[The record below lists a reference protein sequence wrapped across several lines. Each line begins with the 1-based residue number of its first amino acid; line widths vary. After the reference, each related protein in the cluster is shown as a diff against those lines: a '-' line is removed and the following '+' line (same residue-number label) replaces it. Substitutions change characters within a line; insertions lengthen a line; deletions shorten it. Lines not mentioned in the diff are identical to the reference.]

1 MDPITIA
8 AIIAAIVGTG
18 LTIYQ
23 TVSAKKAQR
32 EQNVFENE
40 QIANQ
45 NAFNQD
51 AVNKQNQFNIDMWK
65 MQQQY
70 NSPVNQMARY
80 KEAGLNPVL
89 AAGGLNTASTAPSQ
103 ITTPMMAGKNV
114 NTGVTQA
121 VMNALQG
128 LPQTLTAAQEARYRE
143 IAYRQNQLKLEISER
158 NADMAEELMHSK
170 LRDYDINYAA
180 KKLSIAQMEELF
192 PSKKRQSELGVELKA
207 AELAREPL
215 IKKKLEESISQLSLS
230 NREKQYIYD
239 NILPLRMENLALRNK
254 YQNLENIKSQIFN
267 REYDARLHE
276 SLVGQQFRN
285 SINETTSEFKKYMF
299 NEYKATRQ
307 IRLLMEKLRL
317 YNAAARPTV
326 DLIDALVPF

>member
-1 MDPITIA
+1 MELIA
-8 AIIAAIVGTG
+8 LLVTALVGIGT
-18 LTIYQ
+18 TIYQ
-23 TVSAKKAQR
+23 TVSARKAQR
-32 EQNVFENE
+32 EQNVYENE
-40 QIANQ
+40 QIGMQ
-45 NAFNQD
+45 NIFNQA
-51 AVNKQNQFNIDMWK
+51 AVDKQNQFNMDMWK

-89 AAGGLNTASTAPSQ
+89 AAGGPNTAMTAPSQ
-103 ITTPMMAGKNV
+103 ITTPQIAGKNV

-128 LPQTLTAAQEARYRE
+128 IPQTLTAAQEARYKE

-158 NADMAEELMHSK
+158 NADMAEELLHSK

-180 KKLSIAQMEELF
+180 KKMSIAQMEELF
-192 PSKKRQSELGVELKA
+192 PSKKRISELGAELKA

-215 IKKKLEESISQLSLS
+215 IKKRLEEDISRLRLS

-239 NILPLRMENLALRNK
+239 NILPLRRDSQALRNK
-254 YQNLENIKSQIFN
+254 YQNLQNIRSQIFN
-267 REYDARLHE
+267 REYDARLHQGLINE
-276 SLVGQQFRN
+276 QFRS

-307 IRLLMEKLRL
+307 IRQLMDKLKL